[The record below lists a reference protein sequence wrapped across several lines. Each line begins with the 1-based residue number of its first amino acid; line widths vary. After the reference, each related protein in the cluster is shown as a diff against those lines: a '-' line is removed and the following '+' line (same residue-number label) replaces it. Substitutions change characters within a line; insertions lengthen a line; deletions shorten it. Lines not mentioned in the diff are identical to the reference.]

1 LSWLRHPLLDAA
13 AVAHGFGTRDCV
25 APAGSVRAH
34 QVHGRDVVRV
44 TRPTDA
50 PLGDAD
56 ALICDVPGLA
66 IGVVTADCL
75 PVLIAAPSGAVAAA
89 HAGWRGLAAGVL
101 AATVAALREIAPDA
115 DRAVAVIGPHVGAAC
130 YEVDEPVVR
139 AFAARF
145 GDAVE
150 TAVRASRTAHW
161 KIDLARL
168 ARLDLERAGL
178 ASDRIATFPDA
189 CTACDPAR
197 FYSYRR
203 DGPGA
208 GRLFHFVMAPAS
220 GGRGDARGTAIAL
233 DTPAAPE

>member
-25 APAGSVRAH
+25 APAGLVRVR

-44 TRPTDA
+44 TQPAEA
-50 PLGDAD
+50 PVGDAD
-56 ALICDVPGLA
+56 ALVCDVPGLA

-89 HAGWRGLAAGVL
+89 HAGWRGLATGVL

-115 DRAVAVIGPHVGAAC
+115 DRAVAVIGPHVAASC

-139 AFAARF
+139 GLAARF

-150 TAVRASRTAHW
+150 AAMRESRTGHW

-178 ASDRIATFPDA
+178 ASDRIAAFADA
-189 CTACDPAR
+189 CTACDPDR
-197 FYSYRR
+197 FHSYRR
-203 DGPGA
+203 DGPSA
-208 GRLFHFVMAPAS
+208 GRLIHFVVARAS
-220 GGRGDARGTAIAL
+220 GGSR
-233 DTPAAPE
+233 

>member
-1 LSWLRHPLLDAA
+1 MSWIRHPLLDAA

-25 APAGSVRAH
+25 APAALVRAR

-44 TRPTDA
+44 TQPADT
-50 PLGDAD
+50 LVGDAD
-56 ALICDVPGLA
+56 ALVCDVPGLA

-115 DRAVAVIGPHVGAAC
+115 DRAIAVIGPHVRPCC

-139 AFAARF
+139 ALAARF
-145 GDAVE
+145 GDAVDAALRE
-150 TAVRASRTAHW
+150 TRAGHCE
-161 KIDLARL
+161 IDLARL
-168 ARLDLERAGL
+168 ARLDLESAGL
-178 ASDRIATFPDA
+178 ASERIAAIPDA
-189 CTACDPAR
+189 CTACDPER
-197 FYSYRR
+197 FHSFRR

-208 GRLFHFVMAPAS
+208 GRLFHFVMARAS
-220 GGRGDARGTAIAL
+220 GAAR
-233 DTPAAPE
+233 

>member
-1 LSWLRHPLLDAA
+1 LSWLRHPLLDAG

-25 APAGSVRAH
+25 APTGLVRVR
-34 QVHGRDVVRV
+34 QVHGSNVVRV
-44 TRPTDA
+44 TQPADA
-50 PLGDAD
+50 LVGDAD

-75 PVLIAAPSGAVAAA
+75 PVLIATPSGAVAAA

-115 DRAVAVIGPHVGAAC
+115 DRAVAVIGPHVGASC

-139 AFAARF
+139 GLAARF

-150 TAVRASRTAHW
+150 AAMRESRTSHW
-161 KIDLARL
+161 KIDLAGL

-178 ASDRIATFPDA
+178 ASDRIATFADA
-189 CTACDPAR
+189 CTACDPDR
-197 FYSYRR
+197 FHSYRR
-203 DGPGA
+203 DGPDA
-208 GRLFHFVMAPAS
+208 GRLVHFVVARAS
-220 GGRGDARGTAIAL
+220 AGSR
-233 DTPAAPE
+233 